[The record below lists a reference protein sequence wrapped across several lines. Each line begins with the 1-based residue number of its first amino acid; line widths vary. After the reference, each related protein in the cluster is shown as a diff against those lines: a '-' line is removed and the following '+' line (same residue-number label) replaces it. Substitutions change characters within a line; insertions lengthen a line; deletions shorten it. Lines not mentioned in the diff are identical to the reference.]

1 MPGDVME
8 PTIQGTTNS
17 VAELNAQIQQRQ
29 LTNSMLAALN
39 TLNDNISRLS
49 SSLAMV
55 TAPVTRPM
63 PIQGGMGLNLYTPQD
78 QFWRA
83 RTVGLPGFIQ
93 KMTNFYIPMDYLTP
107 TESMYRVQ
115 TISAYSNL
123 FPMAMDLLGTMVGT
137 ALGGPIGGLIGG
149 TLAATLTPQPLQRL
163 YSRLGA
169 PMSMIYRHPE
179 MVGHKGATLTELVQ
193 TEQAIAELAGP
204 LWGINRRRVEEITRQ
219 LAGTSL
225 LRDVTTVDEY
235 KTKMEK
241 LLKNLRTVTGTLR
254 TTYEDA
260 IRFMD
265 SLRRMGIREP
275 GQYLV
280 NMSYQ
285 WRQIGAE
292 LGINQTA
299 YAQNVVANA
308 VNLQGLGYGA
318 EGAMAISNLPGFI
331 LTAIRR
337 INPEFY
343 RQEVEP
349 RTEETLNTL
358 QEMINQLLANPNQ
371 QTALLGLTAIR
382 EEGDRRVA
390 TLDEEALREFMAGRL
405 TFTDLMQRGIENR
418 TRYGIFSPQE
428 AAGIIEQAFRENT
441 GALAA
446 TLMQSIMTTP
456 EFQAYRAVRPETL
469 STEEVLQSYLM
480 ERFGLG
486 RGMSNIMAQMI
497 TTGAMAG
504 PDQFEANQRRI
515 TKLAQYEQLSDE
527 QIVGRLDRWSQFWS
541 GLARPFVSMWHGI
554 QRAYTEAV
562 ERPIRE
568 RQIMQR
574 TYWEQLQ
581 REETAVVGAARQGSV
596 QDIAALVQNAFVGAK
611 RVDASTLQKNI
622 DTLTKVWAV
631 NPIYQL
637 LRPEQ
642 IREVFGRWEAMGT
655 EELTAQDIANAFNM
669 ALGRSLIATD
679 RNRFERF
686 LNQVER
692 TIAKEGQVI
701 IGGRAFSADEW
712 RRLNEETRRQL
723 LEVFA
728 GEQAA
733 KSQVSP
739 EVAYQTLSELPEFRQ
754 LTPAGQKEALRD
766 YMLEGA
772 PKDFTTWFTDW
783 LKKRGGLTE
792 ATVRVPEDIQKT
804 VEQSLKILQN
814 RIEQGEIT
822 PEQGQQLIENI
833 RSMLEAG
840 QFTQLFNTL
849 LYNQLLPQQVARP
862 AELQNLLNRAVNT
875 IQTQQKQGKL
885 DEKPASTLTEQLTE
899 AFELGDYQRFFDL
912 LKQTGIETPQE
923 IVQSR
928 VQVARSELE
937 RRLKAGAITQQEF
950 ENVNKELQQAVGKGE
965 YARAYELMAKY
976 GLLELPADAEM
987 QAVQERFIQTEQNVE
1002 FTASTAFTEVQSFL
1016 TAQAPNRAAQL
1027 TDLFDMLMSE
1037 NADQQTIAKMLQ
1049 AQFDLS
1055 PEKATEYARYFT
1067 SLSREQLGYL
1077 YERQLLP
1084 QLKQSAFGEIN
1095 ELRRIPL
1102 VAVPERGAILVGKMY
1117 TLPIEEFAGT
1127 DLSRLT
1133 PQQVREQV
1141 ARTLTTPR
1149 IARWREQLTQRFGA
1163 DFVQMYE
1170 PVARAT
1176 RQALISE
1183 QYEPVTVQVGNR
1195 QVTFTPADLQTERLR
1210 QWVEEISR
1218 PVAPGKT
1225 DIYDVI
1231 LRDLGLGGRE
1241 EAERRGF
1248 TKEMFVEYVTRG
1260 QIMNL
1265 LAGRPVDLFDSN
1277 GRINVQRVY
1286 DTVQKVI
1293 ELAGQAG
1300 MTEYIAKLEDINKN
1314 ATRIESA
1321 TSPFGLDQKSARS
1334 LAERL
1339 WGTRVGFFGRNDFE
1353 RARRAVMADSLN
1365 IAELEGGVWTEGS
1378 RRELARGALVGVMSW
1393 AAVDP
1398 AEAVNRL
1405 RQLLGTS
1412 YGQYI
1417 RQELGELAQ
1426 RHNLRDI
1433 FTPTGD
1439 INWTVLSQYMRRFGT
1454 QISEYMQLSGGSPN
1468 IDFSRMN
1475 LNLTPEE
1482 IRKLT
1487 ELATELQQ
1495 AQQNI
1500 RVTLDSSSFDK
1511 AANSF
1516 ISSLESR
1523 FNSFLTRLENILR

>member
-1 MPGDVME
+1 M
-8 PTIQGTTNS
+8 QGTTNS

-29 LTNSMLAALN
+29 LTNSTLAALN
-39 TLNDNISRLS
+39 TLNANISRLS
-49 SSLAMV
+49 SSLAMATV
-55 TAPVTRPM
+55 PVTRPM

-83 RTVGLPGFIQ
+83 RTVGLPGLIQ

-123 FPMAMDLLGTMVGT
+123 FPMAMGFLGTMVGT

-149 TLAATLTPQPLQRL
+149 TLASTLTPQPLQRL

-204 LWGINRRRVEEITRQ
+204 LWGINRRRVEEITKQ

-308 VNLQGLGYGA
+308 VNLQRLGYGA

-382 EEGDRRVA
+382 EEGGRRVA

-428 AAGIIEQAFRENT
+428 AAGIIEQAFGENT

-486 RGMSNIMAQMI
+486 RDMSNIMAQMI

-515 TKLAQYEQLSDE
+515 TRLAQYEQLSDE

-562 ERPIRE
+562 ERPVRE

-712 RRLNEETRRQL
+712 SRLNEETRRQL

-754 LTPAGQKEALRD
+754 ITPAGQKEALRD

-772 PKDFTTWFTDW
+772 PKDFTAWFTDW

-804 VEQSLKILQN
+804 VEQSLEILQN

-862 AELQNLLNRAVNT
+862 AELQDLLNRAVNT

-885 DEKPASTLTEQLTE
+885 DEKTASTLTEQLTE

-965 YARAYELMAKY
+965 YARAYKLMAKY

-987 QAVQERFIQTEQNVE
+987 QALQERFRETEQNVE
-1002 FTASTAFTEVQSFL
+1002 FTAPRAFTEVQRFL

-1049 AQFDLS
+1049 VQFGLS
-1055 PEKATEYARYFT
+1055 PEEATEYAGYFT

-1095 ELRRIPL
+1095 ELRKIPL
-1102 VAVPERGAILVGKMY
+1102 LAVPERDRQLKQSAAGMMY
-1117 TLPIEEFAGT
+1117 ILPIEEFAGT
-1127 DLSRLT
+1127 DLSKLT
-1133 PQQVREQV
+1133 PQLVRKQV
-1141 ARTLTTPR
+1141 ARTLTTPT
-1149 IARWREQLTQRFGA
+1149 IADWREQLTQRFGA
-1163 DFVQMYE
+1163 NFVQMYE

-1176 RQALISE
+1176 KQALISK
-1183 QYEPVTVQVGNR
+1183 QYQPVTVQVGNR
-1195 QVTFTPADLQTERLR
+1195 QVTFTPADLQTERLS
-1210 QWVEEISR
+1210 QWVEEISG
-1218 PVAPGKT
+1218 PVAPGET

-1231 LRDLGLGGRE
+1231 LRNLGLEGRQV
-1241 EAERRGF
+1241 AERLGF

-1265 LAGRPVDLFDSN
+1265 LADRPVDLFDSN
-1277 GRINVQRVY
+1277 GRINI
-1286 DTVQKVI
+1286 QKVI

-1300 MTEYIAKLEDINKN
+1300 MTEYIAKLENIDKN
-1314 ATRIESA
+1314 ATRIQSA
-1321 TSPFGLDQKSARS
+1321 TSPFTLDQTSARS

-1339 WGTRVGFFGRNDFE
+1339 WGTKVGFFGRNDFE
-1353 RARRAVMADSLN
+1353 RARRAVMADKLN
-1365 IAELEGGVWTEGS
+1365 TAELERGVWTEGS

-1405 RQLLGTS
+1405 SQLMGTS

-1417 RQELGELAQ
+1417 KQQLGELAQ
-1426 RHNLRDI
+1426 RHNLKDI

-1439 INWTVLSQYMRRFGT
+1439 INWTVLSQYMSRFGT
-1454 QISEYMQLSGGSPN
+1454 QISEYMQLSGGGPN

-1482 IRKLT
+1482 IRRQT

-1523 FNSFLTRLENILR
+1523 FNSFLTRLENILK